1 MISFRSS
8 IALGLWLMACA
19 SAPPPPAH
27 TSPLSPEAE
36 EPPIAPVATS
46 LRQDPL
52 ATPPPPA
59 AHDAHAGHHHSAASA
74 PNSEPQAAS
83 ETYVCPMH
91 PDVKQSTPGKCPR
104 CGMKL
109 VPAPKP
115 GSESEPRTHHQHHA
129 D

>member
-1 MISFRSS
+1 MIRFRSS
-8 IALGLWLMACA
+8 IALGLWLAACA
-19 SAPPPPAH
+19 SAPQSPAR
-27 TSPLSPEAE
+27 TSPLSPQAE

-46 LRQDPL
+46 LRTDPL
-52 ATPPPPA
+52 AAPLPA
-59 AHDAHAGHHHSAASA
+59 APDGHAGHHHSSVSA
-74 PNSEPQAAS
+74 PTAEVQAAS

-91 PDVKQSTPGKCPR
+91 PDVKRSTPGKCPI

-115 GSESEPRTHHQHHA
+115 GPAPDPHPHEHHA

>member
-8 IALGLWLMACA
+8 IALGLWLAACA
-19 SAPPPPAH
+19 SAPQPPAR
-27 TSPLSPEAE
+27 TSPLSPQAE

-46 LRQDPL
+46 LRSDPL
-52 ATPPPPA
+52 AAPLPA
-59 AHDAHAGHHHSAASA
+59 AGDAHAGHHHSAVSA
-74 PNSEPQAAS
+74 PKGEAQAQS

-115 GSESEPRTHHQHHA
+115 GPAPEPHVHEHHA